1 MPKLILCRHGQ
12 ASEMLKTY
20 LLDGKML
27 IYLNKVL
34 MKRLEQVKK

>member
-1 MPKLILCRHGQ
+1 MDKVSG
-12 ASEMLKTY
+12 MLKIY

-34 MKRLEQVKK
+34 MKWLE